1 MFGGIDVEISTQPQR
16 SSSVSQPVSRIAQM
30 AALAAIVVLS
40 AGIAWAVLGTTSA
53 PDKPHTNGV
62 LLDGLPAP
70 ALVDQRH
77 GEQGIVT
84 PASAVDIP
92 RNGVLVD
99 GRPDPALTDQRRG
112 EHAP

>member
-1 MFGGIDVEISTQPQR
+1 VEIATR
-16 SSSVSQPVSRIAQM
+16 SQPSSTIDQHAPRLARL
-30 AALAAIVVLS
+30 AALGAVVALS
-40 AGIAWAVLGTTSA
+40 AGIAWFVLGMAST
-53 PDKPHTNGV
+53 PGVDQTNGV
-62 LLDGLPAP
+62 LIDGLPAP

-84 PASAVDIP
+84 DRGPAVDMP
-92 RNGVLVD
+92 RGGILVD